1 MTTINVSNPAVTVNV
16 ANTDVTVTVS
26 DSAVTLTVQQGQPG
40 PPGPAGGV
48 TSVTGTANEVTVS
61 PTTGAVVVGLPDS
74 IIVQEVNTDWIDFS
88 KTPITTDAQARTY
101 WDSTYETLT
110 LGLDSNVQLKMGQG
124 LYKRGRN
131 QSGVTINKGEV
142 VFISGSHA
150 LTEIGIN
157 LASALF
163 ESTSANTI
171 GMAAETIA
179 ANTTGFVQVFGYL
192 TGITT
197 NTPAFPATEGDPF
210 YLSPTN
216 GGTTPTLPTQPL
228 HGVRLGFLAKRA
240 GSGAGSVFISP
251 QNYQEIEELSD
262 VLIGTASGGTALAD
276 GDVLSWVAAQ
286 SVWRNKVPKSVT
298 VNLQEFYDDTPN
310 GGSATGTVWTKPT
323 GAISVLVQM
332 CGGGAS
338 GATGSTTFPGSGGG
352 GGGYV
357 EATFRATDLPATV
370 NIVIGAGGTSGSGTD
385 TGGTSQFG
393 TTDIF
398 VQIPGGRGT
407 SSSNAY
413 TARLSN
419 MWGGGGTSGSAGLY
433 GGQGPGGGGAGAG
446 VSVGNAGGLARR
458 LSYIAGV
465 TPTTGGG
472 GTGGATNGGTG
483 GDGTVRAHAIG
494 FGDGGGGGGSG
505 LTITGGT
512 GGKGIRGGGG
522 GGGGVGSTLG
532 GTAGRGGNGYIRVT
546 TICYA

>member
-1 MTTINVSNPAVTVNV
+1 
-16 ANTDVTVTVS
+16 
-26 DSAVTLTVQQGQPG
+26 
-40 PPGPAGGV
+40 
-48 TSVTGTANEVTVS
+48 
-61 PTTGAVVVGLPDS
+61 
-74 IIVQEVNTDWIDFS
+74 
-88 KTPITTDAQARTY
+88 
-101 WDSTYETLT
+101 
-110 LGLDSNVQLKMGQG
+110 
-124 LYKRGRN
+124 
-131 QSGVTINKGEV
+131 
-142 VFISGSHA
+142 
-150 LTEIGIN
+150 
-157 LASALF
+157 
-163 ESTSANTI
+163 
-171 GMAAETIA
+171 
-179 ANTTGFVQVFGYL
+179 VQVFGYL

-197 NTPAFPATEGDPF
+197 NNANFPATEGEPF
-210 YLSPTN
+210 YLASTA
-216 GGTTPTLPTQPL
+216 GATTPTIPTQPL

-240 GSGAGSVFISP
+240 GAGAGSVFISP
-251 QNYQEIEELSD
+251 QNYQELEELSD

-338 GATGSTTFPGSGGG
+338 GVNGSTSLPGVGGG

-357 EATFRATDLPATV
+357 ETTFRATDLPATV

-398 VQIPGGRGT
+398 VQIPGGRGST
-407 SSSNAY
+407 SSNAY
-413 TARLSN
+413 TSRLAN
-419 MWGGGGTSGSAGLY
+419 MWGAGGSIGLGGLY
-433 GGQGPGGGGAGAG
+433 GGQGPGGGGAGG
-446 VSVGNAGGLARR
+446 STTVGNAGGLARR
-458 LSYIAGV
+458 LSYIAGN

-472 GTGGATNGGTG
+472 GTGGATTGGAG
-483 GDGTVRAHAIG
+483 GDGIIRSHAIG

-505 LTITGGT
+505 LTLTGGT

-522 GGGGVGSTLG
+522 GGGGIGSAFG